1 MNKLGNI
8 IGYAFRYKAYALLNV
23 ICNVLYVIFNLLS
36 LLLFIPFL
44 RLLFG
49 ESQPAQSKPDFTFT
63 TEWAEQY
70 FNYLMGSFVSEN
82 EKLDSLVFICLTI
95 LLLFFLKNLFR
106 YLAMFFLAAI
116 RHGVVRDLR
125 EDLYN
130 QIIDLPIGYFTEE
143 RKGDII
149 ARLTNDVQEV
159 NYSIMSSLEL
169 VFRDPLSIIISLAA
183 MFIISPQLT
192 LMSLVLMPLS
202 ALVISRVSKSLKR
215 TSAKVQQQFGELVSN
230 IEETLSGVKIIK
242 AFNAQ
247 QLSKNRFKAHND
259 RYNEL
264 TIRAYRKL
272 DLASP
277 LSEFLGAIV
286 MVTIVWYGGRLILGP
301 GNEAPMDGGQ
311 FIGFII
317 VFSQVMRPVQAISSA
332 YSNLNKGGASLD
344 RIEAVMKA
352 VNPITEKPGAKT
364 IDTFKEAIRYENVSF
379 AYDKSPVLKNIN
391 LTISK
396 GTSLALVGESGG
408 GKSTLADLL
417 PRFYDPTSGKITIDG
432 IDLRDLQL
440 KSLRNQ
446 FGIVTQQSVLFNDT
460 VFNNIAFGMEH
471 ATPQAVEQ
479 AARVANAHEFIE
491 KLENGYQTTIGDSG
505 SKLSGGQ
512 RQRLS
517 IARAVLKNPPV
528 LILDEATSA
537 LDTESEKLVQDAL
550 FNLMKNRTS
559 LIIAHRLSTIQ
570 HCDEIL
576 VMKDGEVIERGRHQ
590 ELHDLG
596 GVYRNL
602 IELQSFAR

>member
-1 MNKLGNI
+1 MRKLGNI
-8 IGYAFRYKAYALLNV
+8 IGYAFRYKGYALLNV
-23 ICNVLYVIFNLLS
+23 LSNVLYVVFNLLS

-49 ESQPAQSKPDFTFT
+49 ESQPVYDKPEFAWTKD
-63 TEWAEQY
+63 WAEKY
-70 FNYLMGSFVSEN
+70 FNYLMGSFVGGN
-82 EKLDSLVFICLTI
+82 EKLDSLVFICITI
-95 LLLFFLKNLFR
+95 LVLFFLKNFFR
-106 YLAMFFLAAI
+106 YLAMFFLAVV

-130 QIIDLPIGYFTEE
+130 RIIDLPIGYFTEE
-143 RKGDII
+143 RKGDMI

-169 VFRDPLSIIISLAA
+169 VFRDPISILISLAA

-215 TSAKVQQQFGELVSN
+215 TSAKVQQKFGELVSN

-247 QLSKNRFKAHND
+247 QISKQKFKKHND
-259 RYNEL
+259 RYSEL
-264 TIRAYRKL
+264 TIKAYRKL

-277 LSEFLGAIV
+277 MSEFLGAIV
-286 MVTIVWYGGRLILGP
+286 MVTIVWYGGSLILGP
-301 GNEAPMDGGQ
+301 GNDAPIDGGQ

-332 YSNLNKGGASLD
+332 YSNLNKGAASLE
-344 RIEAVMKA
+344 RIEQVMKA
-352 VNPITEKPGAKT
+352 ANPITEKPNAQPVHDFKT
-364 IDTFKEAIRYENVSF
+364 AIRYESVSF
-379 AYDKSPVLKNIN
+379 SYDKSPVLKNIN
-391 LTISK
+391 LVISK

-432 IDLRDLQL
+432 IDLRDMRLYDV
-440 KSLRNQ
+440 RNL

-460 VFNNIAFGMEH
+460 VFNNIAFGMEN
-471 ATPQAVEQ
+471 ASLEAVEQ
-479 AARVANAHEFIE
+479 AARVANAHEFIT
-491 KLENGYQTTIGDSG
+491 KLEHGYDTNIGDSG
-505 SKLSGGQ
+505 NKLSGGQ

-517 IARAVLKNPPV
+517 IARAVLKNPPI

-550 FNLMKNRTS
+550 FKLMKNRTS

-576 VMKDGEVIERGRHQ
+576 VMKDGEVIERGHHQ
-590 ELHDLG
+590 ELLDKG
-596 GVYRNL
+596 GVYHKL
-602 IELQSFAR
+602 IELQSFS